1 MIVTF
6 ENSLI
11 QSVSGSLSNILT
23 QIINS
28 MSKHF
33 SKTEFEYPV
42 HRICGKIA
50 VPFIVPKNR
59 DFVQKV

>member
-1 MIVTF
+1 MTVTF

-42 HRICGKIA
+42 HLGTG
-50 VPFIVPKNR
+50 
-59 DFVQKV
+59 D